1 MKNRVLTVENLTFK
15 YGRNDAIR
23 NISCII
29 EKGDYLGI
37 IGPNGSG
44 KTTLLNVILGLLE
57 PTKGSINFSKE
68 AQIGYLP
75 QRTIKTDK
83 LFPAKVKEIVATG
96 LLSNKGMF
104 KFYTEE
110 DYEKIDNIL
119 KRLNIYDLKYK
130 KIGELSGGQQ
140 QRVFLARAM
149 VSSPN
154 VILLDEPTNYLDTS
168 TREELYRI
176 LKELNTEEKVTI
188 IVVSH
193 DLKTMGKYI
202 NKVLY
207 LETELIFYGDYK
219 LFLHSKE
226 IGRYLNPID
235 IDEIDGGI

>member
-1 MKNRVLTVENLTFK
+1 
-15 YGRNDAIR
+15 
-23 NISCII
+23 
-29 EKGDYLGI
+29 
-37 IGPNGSG
+37 
-44 KTTLLNVILGLLE
+44 
-57 PTKGSINFSKE
+57 
-68 AQIGYLP
+68 
-75 QRTIKTDK
+75 
-83 LFPAKVKEIVATG
+83 
-96 LLSNKGMF
+96 MF